1 MTVILISCLIFLLA
15 GLVQGLTGFGGGL
28 VAIPLLCLIM
38 EVKDAVPL
46 SILSGLAITTAMAW
60 NLRQSM
66 DRRKILPMLVGS
78 LPGVFAGTLLL
89 KVADPVVINRLLG
102 LLLISISGINLTFKP
117 RPINPST
124 FWGYIAG
131 FFSGAITASVG
142 AGGPPVIIY
151 TTLTDWKKDEIKAT
165 LTGFFVLNG
174 YITAAVHA
182 GTGVITGATLRIF
195 AATLAFVLLGTYLGS
210 AISGRINRRTYLRI
224 VYLLLM
230 SLGVMMLV
238 R

>member
-1 MTVILISCLIFLLA
+1 MTLLLFACLIFLLA
-15 GLVQGLTGFGGGL
+15 GLIQGLTGFGAGL

-38 EVKDAVPL
+38 DIKEAVPL
-46 SILSGLAITTAMAW
+46 SILSGLAITTVMAW
-60 NLRQSM
+60 NLRHCM
-66 DRRKILPMLVGS
+66 DHRKILPMLIGS
-78 LPGVFAGTLLL
+78 LPGIVAGTFLL

-102 LLLISISGINLTFKP
+102 LLLISISAMNLRFKP

-124 FWGYIAG
+124 FWGLVAG
-131 FFSGAITASVG
+131 FFSGTITASVG

-165 LTGFFVLNG
+165 LTGFFMLNG
-174 YITAAVHA
+174 CLTAAVHA
-182 GTGVITGATLRIF
+182 GTGVITATTVYRF
-195 AATLAFVLLGTYLGS
+195 AVTLVFVLLGTLLGTI
-210 AISGRINRRTYLRI
+210 ISSRINRKMYLKI

-230 SLGVMMLV
+230 ALGVMMLA

>member
-1 MTVILISCLIFLLA
+1 MTVLISCLIFLLA
-15 GLVQGLTGFGGGL
+15 GLIQGLTGFGGGL

-38 EVKDAVPL
+38 DVKEAVPL
-46 SILSGLAITTAMAW
+46 SILSGLAITTVMAW
-60 NLRQSM
+60 NLWQHM
-66 DRRKILPMLVGS
+66 DRRKILPMLIGS
-78 LPGVFAGTLLL
+78 LPGIVAGTLLL
-89 KVADPVVINRLLG
+89 KVADPVVINRMLG

-124 FWGYIAG
+124 VWGYIAG

-182 GTGVITGATLRIF
+182 GTGVINGTTLRIF
-195 AATLAFVLLGTYLGS
+195 VATLAFVLLGTYLGS

-230 SLGVMMLV
+230 VLGVIMLA

>member
-1 MTVILISCLIFLLA
+1 MTALLLSCLIFLLA
-15 GLVQGLTGFGGGL
+15 GLIQGLTGFGAGL

-38 EVKDAVPL
+38 DIKEAVPL

-60 NLRQSM
+60 NLRQHM
-66 DRRKILPMLVGS
+66 DRHKILPMLIGS
-78 LPGVFAGTLLL
+78 LPGIVAGTLLL
-89 KVADPVVINRLLG
+89 KVADPVVINRMLG
-102 LLLISISGINLTFKP
+102 LLLISISAINLTFKP
-117 RPINPST
+117 RPINPSIV
-124 FWGYIAG
+124 WGYIAG

-151 TTLTDWKKDEIKAT
+151 TTLTDWKKDVIKAT

-182 GTGVITGATLRIF
+182 GTGVITGNTLRMFIV
-195 AATLAFVLLGTYLGS
+195 TVAFVLLGTYVGTT
-210 AISGRINRRTYLRI
+210 ISDRINRRTYLRI

-230 SLGVMMLV
+230 VLGVMMLA

>member
-230 SLGVMMLV
+230 ALGVMMLV